1 MIHEDLLEVPEIAQA
16 VEALKE
22 SSYSLEELEQ
32 YEKYWDVVRTQKAFV
47 QDALTK
53 GIEQGIGIGIEKGIE
68 QGIEQGLEIG
78 FEKGI
83 GEGVERT
90 ESKVVEN
97 LIVKLGLSDQ
107 QAADVAGVTVAFVAT
122 VREKLQQKSQTNL

>member
-32 YEKYWDVVRTQKAFV
+32 YERYWDVVRTQKAFV

-53 GIEQGIGIGIEKGIE
+53 GKQEGLAEGIGIGIG
-68 QGIEQGLEIG
+68 IG

-83 GEGVERT
+83 GEGVEKNAT
-90 ESKVVEN
+90 KVVEN
-97 LIVKLGLSDQ
+97 LIVKLGLSDE
-107 QAADVAGVTVAFVAT
+107 QAADVAGVTVAFVAAI
-122 VREKLQQKSQTNL
+122 RQKLLGE